1 MTAQL
6 DLITIAPTEIELKTL
21 IDQQKPQFQKVL
33 QVVKINLNKE
43 RVLLEVKKQSLSVM
57 MVKLNPLEIKC
68 LQNNMNHPHHLLKKL
83 SNLIV
88 NGINPKMV
96 PNVSLSKTLAMIL
109 LNQSQAWMTAQ
120 LDLIITAPTE
130 IELKTLIDQQ
140 RPQFQKVL
148 QVVKINLNKEKVPP
162 VARKLSSSAM
172 MVKLNLLEI
181 KCLQINMNHPHHLHK
196 SNSLL
201 LVNGTS
207 LKMEL
212 IALPSKAHVWKDQGL
227 RSQFKQAAQSEL
239 LLNLI
244 DLKKLQKSKHLKT
257 VKVNLTKERV
267 LLVAKRPSLLAMT
280 DSLNLLEIKCQPINM
295 NHHQVL
301 CRKRMISGT
310 LHVTGTSL
318 KMEVNAFQ
326 DKQNAMSRTLRNQ
339 SWKIALIDKLHMM
352 LTEMDLPILI
362 EWPLHLQLLKRKK
375 RRPRKRRKR
384 RRKLKKLSLKNL
396 EMMISGT
403 HHATGT

>member
-1 MTAQL
+1 
-6 DLITIAPTEIELKTL
+6 
-21 IDQQKPQFQKVL
+21 
-33 QVVKINLNKE
+33 
-43 RVLLEVKKQSLSVM
+43 
-57 MVKLNPLEIKC
+57 
-68 LQNNMNHPHHLLKKL
+68 MNHPHHLLK
-83 SNLIV
+83 
-88 NGINPKMV
+88 
-96 PNVSLSKTLAMIL
+96 
-109 LNQSQAWMTAQ
+109 
-120 LDLIITAPTE
+120 
-130 IELKTLIDQQ
+130 
-140 RPQFQKVL
+140 R
-148 QVVKINLNKEKVPP
+148 
-162 VARKLSSSAM
+162 
-172 MVKLNLLEI
+172 
-181 KCLQINMNHPHHLHK
+181 
-196 SNSLL
+196 NSLL

-339 SWKIALIDKLHMM
+339 SWKIALTDKLHMM

-362 EWPLHLQLLKRKK
+362 ELQHHLQLLKRKK
-375 RRPRKRRKR
+375 RRMKRKVRKRKR
-384 RRKLKKLSLKNL
+384 RRKKQKKLLFKR
-396 EMMISGT
+396 IKKITSGP
-403 HHATGT
+403 HHVNGI